1 MKFIQ
6 STFVAKHESFQIMY
20 GIRGERQLKEII
32 LDHLD
37 GYKNSKP
44 VRIGNDA
51 YHQRQNGSF
60 GYLMDLIYQYYR
72 LMPGTLDEIED
83 MWEMVKSILAT
94 VEEEWREPDKGIW
107 EIRGESQHFVSSKVM
122 CWVALDRGTKIANML
137 KKYKY
142 IERWQK
148 EADKIKTDVM
158 THGWK
163 EKIHSFSQTY
173 ENTAL
178 DSSLL
183 LMEPYGF
190 IEANDIRYHQTVKAI
205 KKALLHKG
213 LMYRYNSHSICRRRQ
228 EIIVHST
235 LKKQKRD
242 GITKTFLHNIVISTV
257 PVFDF

>member
-1 MKFIQ
+1 
-6 STFVAKHESFQIMY
+6 
-20 GIRGERQLKEII
+20 
-32 LDHLD
+32 
-37 GYKNSKP
+37 
-44 VRIGNDA
+44 
-51 YHQRQNGSF
+51 
-60 GYLMDLIYQYYR
+60 
-72 LMPGTLDEIED
+72 
-83 MWEMVKSILAT
+83 
-94 VEEEWREPDKGIW
+94 
-107 EIRGESQHFVSSKVM
+107 
-122 CWVALDRGTKIANML
+122 
-137 KKYKY
+137 
-142 IERWQK
+142 
-148 EADKIKTDVM
+148 M

-213 LMYRYNSHSICRRRQ
+213 LMYRYNSKDDFGLPSSAFTICSFRHRRKRRGPLPVRRNTEMLQSLGSVQRRFGLRHQRTIREFPPSLFPSGSGKHGHSICRRRQ

-235 LKKQKRD
+235 LKKQKGD

>member
-1 MKFIQ
+1 MERTGQRNLGNQRGKPAFRLL
-6 STFVAKHESFQIMY
+6 ESNVLGRF
-20 GIRGERQLKEII
+20 GSGNENRQ
-32 LDHLD
+32 
-37 GYKNSKP
+37 Y
-44 VRIGNDA
+44 A
-51 YHQRQNGSF
+51 
-60 GYLMDLIYQYYR
+60 
-72 LMPGTLDEIED
+72 
-83 MWEMVKSILAT
+83 
-94 VEEEWREPDKGIW
+94 
-107 EIRGESQHFVSSKVM
+107 
-122 CWVALDRGTKIANML
+122 

-205 KKALLHKG
+205 KKRC
-213 LMYRYNSHSICRRRQ
+213 Y
-228 EIIVHST
+228 
-235 LKKQKRD
+235 
-242 GITKTFLHNIVISTV
+242 TKA
-257 PVFDF
+257 

>member
-1 MKFIQ
+1 
-6 STFVAKHESFQIMY
+6 
-20 GIRGERQLKEII
+20 
-32 LDHLD
+32 
-37 GYKNSKP
+37 
-44 VRIGNDA
+44 
-51 YHQRQNGSF
+51 
-60 GYLMDLIYQYYR
+60 MDLIYQYYR

-163 EKIHSFSQTY
+163 EKIHSFSPDLRKHGLRFLPAPHGTLRLHRSERY
-173 ENTAL
+173 
-178 DSSLL
+178 SLSPNS
-183 LMEPYGF
+183 ES
-190 IEANDIRYHQTVKAI
+190 H

-213 LMYRYNSHSICRRRQ
+213 LMYRYNSKDDFGLPSSAFTICTFWLVRALFVIGEKEEARCLFD
-228 EIIVHST
+228 EI
-235 LKKQKRD
+235 LKCSNHLGLFSED
-242 GITKTFLHNIVISTV
+242 LDFDTKEQLGNFPQAYSHLALVNTAILFAEEDKKLSFIR
-257 PVFDF
+257 P

>member
-1 MKFIQ
+1 MGNGEEHSRHSRRGMERTGQRNLGNQRGKPAFRLL
-6 STFVAKHESFQIMY
+6 ESNVLGRF
-20 GIRGERQLKEII
+20 GSGNENRQ
-32 LDHLD
+32 
-37 GYKNSKP
+37 Y
-44 VRIGNDA
+44 A
-51 YHQRQNGSF
+51 
-60 GYLMDLIYQYYR
+60 
-72 LMPGTLDEIED
+72 
-83 MWEMVKSILAT
+83 
-94 VEEEWREPDKGIW
+94 
-107 EIRGESQHFVSSKVM
+107 
-122 CWVALDRGTKIANML
+122 

-205 KKALLHKG
+205 KKRC
-213 LMYRYNSHSICRRRQ
+213 Y
-228 EIIVHST
+228 
-235 LKKQKRD
+235 
-242 GITKTFLHNIVISTV
+242 TKA
-257 PVFDF
+257 